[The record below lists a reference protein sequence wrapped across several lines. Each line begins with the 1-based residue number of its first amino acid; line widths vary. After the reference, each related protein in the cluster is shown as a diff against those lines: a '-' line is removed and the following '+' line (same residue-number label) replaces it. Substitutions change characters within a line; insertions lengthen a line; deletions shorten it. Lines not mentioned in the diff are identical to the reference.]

1 MQFCRKKI
9 GYNHNMKSN
18 EIKVEFEFNV
28 ALSFDG
34 LSMIARKIRMG
45 DAIEKK
51 PVRFMDY
58 YQVT

>member
-51 PVRFMDY
+51 LVRFMDY